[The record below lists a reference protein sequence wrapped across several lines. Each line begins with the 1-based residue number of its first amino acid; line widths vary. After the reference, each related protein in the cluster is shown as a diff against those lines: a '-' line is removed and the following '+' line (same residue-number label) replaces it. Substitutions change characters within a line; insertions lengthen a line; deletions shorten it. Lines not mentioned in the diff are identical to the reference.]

1 MGRPS
6 QEAPRRRSP
15 PRLSGRHARRRLGA
29 ALAALVAAALASSP
43 AGAQHGTTVTG
54 AVGGRGGGPFTLAC
68 PSGMAMV
75 GVRGRYGAW
84 VDAIAPICAI
94 WVAGGRTLGS
104 IDEQPGTGGGGGGPG
119 WMRCEGRRGV
129 AVGLLVWQAAN
140 EDRSVGR
147 VLLECGQYDDPRRR
161 ANNLPGGA
169 LAFGESIGGPRV
181 ELRCGP
187 DEVAVGLYGRSG
199 AFIDRLG
206 LLCQRSRG
214 LAAR

>member
-1 MGRPS
+1 MARPS
-6 QEAPRRRSP
+6 HDTPQRRSP
-15 PRLSGRHARRRLGA
+15 QRLMGRHSRQWLGA
-29 ALAALVAAALASSP
+29 ALAALTFRAFAVSP
-43 AGAQHGTTVTG
+43 AHAQDGTTVTG
-54 AVGGRGGGPFTLAC
+54 TAGGRGGGPFTLAC

-75 GVRGRYGAW
+75 GVNGRYGAW

-94 WVAGGRTLGS
+94 WVPGSRTLGS
-104 IDEQPGTGGGGGGPG
+104 IDEQPGTGGGGGGRG
-119 WMRCEGRRGV
+119 WMRCEGRQGV
-129 AVGLLVWQAAN
+129 AVGLWVWQAAN

-147 VLLECGQYDDPRRR
+147 VLLECGQYEDPRRR

-187 DEVAVGLYGRSG
+187 GEVAVGLYGRSG
-199 AFIDRLG
+199 AFVDRVG

-214 LAAR
+214 LATR